1 MKRKSA
7 VDTVSRRKAD
17 AISLCLVLVIICLA
31 TALLFM
37 GVPPTDA
44 MLSTEQINEMPLFGP

>member
-1 MKRKSA
+1 MKRRSVVDSA
-7 VDTVSRRKAD
+7 ACKAD

-37 GVPPTDA
+37 GVPSSEA
-44 MLSTEQINEMPLFGP
+44 MLTAEQINEMPLFGP